1 MFFQR
6 SRFMFMIAFLLV
18 ALISAGGQSIVAHAA
33 TTGGPTIALSSQTV
47 SPGQT
52 LTATGQG
59 LTPQAS
65 FQLLLEDT
73 QGNGQREL
81 SSIWSDT

>member
-59 LTPQAS
+59 LT
-65 FQLLLEDT
+65 
-73 QGNGQREL
+73 QGFFPAFIGRH
-81 SSIWSDT
+81 SGKWSKRIIFYLV